1 MQRRALQLNERKNI
15 MSTPT
20 PVSSLL
26 MRATLARFEAERQQ
40 ALATIEL
47 YLNAPVGIGDHPDI
61 IGELATATSQL
72 AGAEEALESL
82 NRNFLRSSNEA
93 AEND

>member
-82 NRNFLRSSNEA
+82 NRNFLRSSNEG

>member
-1 MQRRALQLNERKNI
+1 MQRHALQLNERKNI

>member
-1 MQRRALQLNERKNI
+1 

-61 IGELATATSQL
+61 IGELATATSLL
-72 AGAEEALESL
+72 AGAEEALDSL
-82 NRNFLRSSNEA
+82 NRNFLRPSQEET
-93 AEND
+93 END